1 MCYVGLL
8 KAFSQSTNENI
19 GMGDEGEMN
28 ARGFCLITDYESVL
42 GNKYRSQ
49 SELLVVTGV

>member
-8 KAFSQSTNENI
+8 KAFSQSTKENI

-28 ARGFCLITDYESVL
+28 TGGFYQIIDYESV
-42 GNKYRSQ
+42 
-49 SELLVVTGV
+49 